1 MAFPNDVW
9 VQIAKSLDVKTFFA
23 LKVCSQQLNQ
33 LLGATKLVQ
42 NASLSTEQ
50 ICSRVFKKRENIFI
64 SGPGGCGKTYSMNR
78 ICDLASTYGRKHAI
92 TATTGIAATNFK
104 GGVTIHSFSGL
115 GMAKQKLESIIAQYE
130 ETKRVPGRLRW
141 LSIDLLL
148 IDEISML
155 GANMLNKLDTVARL
169 ARGNDL
175 PMGGI
180 QVVLSG
186 DFLQLPPVG
195 DRYAFLSP
203 VWSALKLGTVEM
215 TIPVRQGEDLPYFD
229 LLNRIRISKQI
240 PSDISL
246 LQSRITPYD
255 ETNLIKPTRIYAKN
269 KDVDRLNEIKFNEL
283 TTPIEYVFHANDLV
297 ITRNRVNNRWVY
309 EQSTQISLAEARAR
323 VASRLS
329 HTAPDTISLRT
340 EAQYILTQNLDL
352 KEGLVNG
359 SRCVYI
365 GDQLFEFT
373 NGSSL
378 HIKPHRFCFPLG
390 DEHFLIREQLPL
402 RLGYAVTIHS
412 SQGMSLDCAIMD
424 LGKEL
429 LSNCNSMI
437 YVALSRVR
445 RLNSLYLIK
454 FEPNKI
460 RSNATALAFYK
471 LDNPTPAARSTP
483 TRAPIPIT
491 SSRSFIPITQPLTL
505 IPLTRVL
512 HKALP
517 KRG

>member
-1 MAFPNDVW
+1 MAFCADVL
-9 VQIAKSLDVKTFFA
+9 VLVAKSLDVKSFLA
-23 LKVCSQQLNQ
+23 LKLCSREFNKILSE
-33 LLGATKLVQ
+33 TKLSQ
-42 NASLSTEQ
+42 NAGLITEK
-50 ICSRVFKKRENIFI
+50 ICTRVFKKKENIFI
-64 SGPGGCGKTYSMNR
+64 SGPGGCGKTYTMNR
-78 ICDLASTYGRKHAI
+78 ICDLATSFGHKYAI

-155 GANMLNKLDTVARL
+155 GANMLTKLDTVARL

-180 QVVLSG
+180 QVVFSG

-203 VWSALKLGTVEM
+203 VWSALKLNTVEM
-215 TIPVRQGEDLPYFD
+215 TIPVRQGEDLPYFY
-229 LLNRIRISKQI
+229 LLNRIRICKHL
-240 PSDISL
+240 PSDINIL
-246 LQSRITPYD
+246 RSRVIPYD
-255 ETNLIKPTRIYAKN
+255 ENNLIKPTRIYAKN
-269 KDVDRLNEIKFNEL
+269 KDVDRLNQIKFNEL
-283 TTPIEYVFHANDLV
+283 TTPIEYVFHANDTVLKR
-297 ITRNRVNNRWVY
+297 TRVNNRWVY
-309 EQSTQISLAEARAR
+309 EQSTQIGLSEARAR

-329 HTAPDTISLRT
+329 HTAPDVVSLRPD
-340 EAQYILTQNLDL
+340 AQYILTQNLDL
-352 KEGLVNG
+352 KGGLVNG
-359 SRCVYI
+359 SRCVYT
-365 GDQLFEFT
+365 GEQLFEFT
-373 NGSSL
+373 DSSTL
-378 HIKPHRFCFPLG
+378 HIKPYRFCFPLG

-429 LSNCNSMI
+429 LANCNSMI

-445 RLNSLYLIK
+445 RLDSLYLLN
-454 FEPNKI
+454 FEPNKV
-460 RSNATALAFYK
+460 RANATALAFYK
-471 LDNPTPAARSTP
+471 LGNASPPARSVVAPKSNLIAPLSLIPATRSLP
-483 TRAPIPIT
+483 LPKLTRA
-491 SSRSFIPITQPLTL
+491 
-505 IPLTRVL
+505 
-512 HKALP
+512 
-517 KRG
+517 